1 MNKYYIVFLALAA
14 LSGCII
20 NKPASSTPLSASEP
34 LPWETGE
41 TVQVGTEVAATP
53 TVSASATVVASA
65 SPAPPPPVATATV
78 LPIPYTPPPPPAPP
92 HMVSRR
98 PVGTPYLQTTVDT
111 EAPKSMSVRLVN
123 NTPFY
128 VCVESPTLPSGEPV
142 FKPRY
147 GAFAQDF
154 MPPQTGVPCAAVLAP
169 RVMGGLAPEAT
180 LAVTRPGAYRLGFR
194 YYTHSTAP
202 VLVRAGQSDRWS
214 FPNVPGV
221 TNCGRVMGTFGL
233 NECLYKY
240 SIGGRS

>member
-1 MNKYYIVFLALAA
+1 MNRAKYIVFLCALVV

-20 NKPASSTPLSASEP
+20 NKPSASTPLSASEP

-41 TVQVGTEVAATP
+41 TVQVEANASAPATTP
-53 TVSASATVVASA
+53 TASAT
-65 SPAPPPPVATATV
+65 ATAV
-78 LPIPYTPPPPPAPP
+78 LPTPYTPPPPPAPP
-92 HMVSRR
+92 HVVSRR
-98 PVGTPYLQTTVDT
+98 PVGQPYLQATMET
-111 EAPKSMSVRLVN
+111 EAPKSMSVVLVN

-128 VCVESPTLPSGEPV
+128 VCVESPTLATGEPV

-154 MPPQTGVPCAAVLAP
+154 MPPEAGVPCTAVLAP
-169 RVMGGLAPEAT
+169 RVMGGLAPEVT
-180 LAVTRPGAYRLGFR
+180 LAVARPGNYRLGFR
-194 YYTHSTAP
+194 YFTHSTTP
-202 VLVRAGQSDRWS
+202 VMVRASQSDRWS

-233 NECLYKY
+233 QECLYKY

>member
-1 MNKYYIVFLALAA
+1 MKKYIVFFCALVA

-20 NKPASSTPLSASEP
+20 NKPSASTPLSASEP
-34 LPWETGE
+34 LPWETGA
-41 TVQVGTEVAATP
+41 TVQVGAETEASP
-53 TVSASATVVASA
+53 TASASATAVVST
-65 SPAPPPPVATATV
+65 PLAPPPPPAPVAIPA
-78 LPIPYTPPPPPAPP
+78 PYTPPPPPAPP

-194 YYTHSTAP
+194 YYTHSTSP
-202 VLVRAGQSDRWS
+202 VLVRSAQSDRWS

>member
-1 MNKYYIVFLALAA
+1 MKNWYVFLCAVMV

-20 NKPASSTPLSASEP
+20 NKPAPSAPLSASEP
-34 LPWETGE
+34 LPWETGA
-41 TVQVGTEVAATP
+41 TVQVGAETEASP
-53 TVSASATVVASA
+53 TASA
-65 SPAPPPPVATATV
+65 SVTAVASTPPAPPPPVATATV
-78 LPIPYTPPPPPAPP
+78 LPTPYTPPPPPAPP
-92 HMVSRR
+92 HVVIRR
-98 PVGTPYLQTTVDT
+98 PVGSPYLQATVET

-154 MPPQTGVPCAAVLAP
+154 MPPGAGVPCAAVLAP
-169 RVMGGLAPEAT
+169 RVMAGLAPEAT

-194 YYTHSTAP
+194 YYTHSTSP
-202 VLVRAGQSDRWS
+202 VLIRSAQSERWS

-221 TNCGRVMGTFGL
+221 TNCGRVSGTFGL
-233 NECLYKY
+233 HECLYKY
-240 SIGGRS
+240 TIGGRS